1 MRLLLT
7 VDKSS
12 ASFSSFPQQ
21 LSKVNKHTKTKKTG
35 AHTLRK
41 KNIPPPLTQT
51 WSEIPNQTTDVGGI
65 EERKT
70 LPVIVLI
77 DISREMCAE
86 FLKVAGPLII
96 IRSIY
101 SLQLF
106 LKKRKG
112 DQPTNQL

>member
-65 EERKT
+65 EERKN
-70 LPVIVLI
+70 PP
-77 DISREMCAE
+77 
-86 FLKVAGPLII
+86 G
-96 IRSIY
+96 Y
-101 SLQLF
+101 STYRY
-106 LKKRKG
+106 KS
-112 DQPTNQL
+112 